1 MQARSPDVPGRWIQV
16 WRPLHTHLLGKR
28 PHRPNGRYIEEENDH
43 ERDRVTIEEFARSAK
58 LLFSEIDAA
67 DLVPA
72 HSGIRAKLVPP
83 PNSHSAKTRTK
94 GMADFIIERDPE
106 FPNAVQLIGIESPG
120 LTSAPAIAEHVGEL
134 VRQNL
139 A

>member
-72 HSGIRAKLVPP
+72 HSRIRAKLVPP
-83 PNSHSAKTRTK
+83 PNSRSAKPHAK
-94 GMADFIIERDPE
+94 GMPDFIIEREPE
-106 FPNAVQLIGIESPG
+106 FCNVVQLIGIESPRS
-120 LTSAPAIAEHVGEL
+120 TSAPAIAGDIWDFVSKAP
-134 VRQNL
+134 R
-139 A
+139 